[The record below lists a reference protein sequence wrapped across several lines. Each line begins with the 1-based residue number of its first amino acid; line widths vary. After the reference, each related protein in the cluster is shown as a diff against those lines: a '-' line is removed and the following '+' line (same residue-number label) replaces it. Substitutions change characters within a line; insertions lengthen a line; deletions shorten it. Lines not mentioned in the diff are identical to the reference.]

1 MKMSILISTCIK
13 DEGVEV
19 DSAQHETLSR
29 VIETTEPDF
38 DENSPQWLLWQQQ
51 KGQSLKKGSRGMRW
65 HPLIIRWCL
74 SVYFSSPAAYKQIAS
89 KRLGFLKL
97 PHVNTLKQY
106 CKFSTGGP
114 GFNPDILKRLAE
126 ESSLPTL
133 KEFQK
138 NVTLIFDEMQ
148 IKSNLVYKRSTGK
161 LIGFTAMGDVSE
173 EFRKKFF
180 SKYVKHDVHDT
191 QVASSD
197 SAKKYQRNIATH
209 VIVYM
214 VWGLFTNLCY
224 SFSYFASTGFTSA
237 QLDPCTM
244 EATQVLE
251 SLGFLVRALV
261 SDGASPNRKFN
272 DIVSESVD
280 SFYFT
285 QNPFDRRRRIY
296 LISDVPHLLKTTRNC
311 FENSC
316 WNKNT
321 RNLHVCFSVF

>member
-1 MKMSILISTCIK
+1 
-13 DEGVEV
+13 
-19 DSAQHETLSR
+19 
-29 VIETTEPDF
+29 
-38 DENSPQWLLWQQQ
+38 
-51 KGQSLKKGSRGMRW
+51 MRW

-89 KRLGFLKL
+89 KRLVFLKL

-106 CKFSTGGP
+106 CKFSTKGP
-114 GFNPDILKRLAE
+114 GFTPDILKRSAE
-126 ESSLPTL
+126 EVSLPTL

-138 NVTLIFDEMQ
+138 NVTLIFGEMQ

-173 EFRKKFF
+173 EFRIF
-180 SKYVKHDVHDT
+180 SEYVKHDVHDT
-191 QVASSD
+191 QVGSSD
-197 SAKKYQRNIATH
+197 SAKKYQRDIATH
-209 VIVYM
+209 VNVFM
-214 VWGLFTNLCY
+214 VRGLLTNLCY
-224 SFSYFASTGFTSA
+224 PFAYFASTGFTST
-237 QLDPCTM
+237 QLYACTM

-261 SDGASPNRKFN
+261 SGGASPNRKFYN
-272 DIVSESVD
+272 IVSEGVD

-285 QNPFDRRRRIY
+285 QNPFDRRKRIY
-296 LISDVPHLLKTTRNC
+296 LISNVPHLLKTTRNC
-311 FENSC
+311 FKNSC